1 MWWTSAHDTIFQVPQ
16 REIPPDAPPVFGAQ
30 LAMAGDL
37 FVNTFTPGW
46 EDEVTAKRAY
56 EDHNAAVRASA
67 DPARLLEWQPGD
79 GWEPLCAALG
89 VAVPTDPFPHV
100 NSTADFRAMIGLD

>member
-1 MWWTSAHDTIFQVPQ
+1 
-16 REIPPDAPPVFGAQ
+16 
-30 LAMAGDL
+30 MADDL
-37 FVNTFTPGW
+37 FINTFTPGW
-46 EDEVTAKRAY
+46 EDEVAAKRAY

-67 DPARLLEWQPGD
+67 DPARLVEWQPGD
-79 GWEPLCAALG
+79 GWEPTLRRAG